1 MADLVVRD
9 GYIMTLDGE
18 RPRMEKG
25 SVLVQDGRVSSIV
38 TDESHPSELDSAVRS
53 VDARGRLIMP
63 GLVNAHTHLAGC
75 VFRGLLDDWTY
86 PSSGLHALAFP
97 MELELTRDDYY
108 WLSLLGAIETVRAG
122 STTISDMYH
131 HSETAAQA
139 AHEVGLRAVIAH
151 KVYDCDLRA
160 VGRGD
165 YSRSSRIRRERVG
178 ASVRLFENW
187 HGRAGGRITCRV
199 GAHATDT
206 CSEDLLQQMRRMA
219 DEYGAG
225 LHIHV
230 AQSPA
235 EVAHIRKMHG
245 LSPVA
250 YLQQLDF
257 LRPDV
262 EVVHLTEASGEDLDI
277 LQREGATYAHCAP
290 RYGRSGK
297 YPPLKEA
304 HLDRAIPTGFGT
316 DWLRM
321 DMWDGM
327 RQTASNM
334 SLSSGEGGLLSARDL
349 LHLCTQGAARVLGME
364 DELGVLRPGAAADM
378 ILIDLDRP
386 KLQPFFGTAQ
396 NVVFHVDGGDVDG
409 VIVAG
414 EEIVREGRCL
424 HVDEAEVLRQ
434 VQKRIPRFLQ
444 ILERL
449 YPAHRALTGKNLL
462 AD

>member
-1 MADLVVRD
+1 LADLAVQG

-18 RPRMEKG
+18 RPELEKG
-25 SVLVQDGRVSSIV
+25 TILVEDGRVCRVV
-38 TDESHPSELDSAVRS
+38 TGESHRPHRGVRS
-53 VDARGRLIMP
+53 VDARGKLVMP

-86 PSSGLHALAFP
+86 PSSGLHGLAFP

-108 WLSLLGAIETVRAG
+108 WLSLLGAVETARAG

-131 HSETAAQA
+131 HSETVAEAAY
-139 AHEVGLRAVIAH
+139 EVGLRAVVAH

-160 VGRGD
+160 VGDGD
-165 YSRSSRIRRERVG
+165 YARSSHIRREKVR

-206 CSEDLLQQMRRMA
+206 CSEGLLRDMRRMA

-230 AQSPA
+230 AQSPG
-235 EVAHIRKMHG
+235 EVAYIRETHG
-245 LSPVA
+245 MSPVA
-250 YLQQLDF
+250 YLQQLGF
-257 LRPDV
+257 LASDV
-262 EVVHLTEASGEDLDI
+262 QVVHLTEATGEDLDI
-277 LQREGATYAHCAP
+277 LRREGAVYAHCAP
-290 RYGRSGK
+290 RYGRGGK

-304 HLDRAIPTGFGT
+304 YLQRSVPTGFGT

-327 RQTASNM
+327 RQTASN
-334 SLSSGEGGLLSARDL
+334 LGIFSGEGNLLSARDL
-349 LHLCTQGAARVLGME
+349 LYLSTGGSARVLGME
-364 DELGVLRPGAAADM
+364 EELGVLRPGAVADM

-386 KLQPFFGTAQ
+386 KLQPFYGTAQ
-396 NVVFHVDGGDVDG
+396 NIVFYVDGGDVDG

-424 HVDEAEVLRQ
+424 HVDETEVVRE
-434 VQKRIPRFLQ
+434 VRERIPGFVR
-444 ILERL
+444 IVERL
-449 YPAHRALTGKNLL
+449 HPGHRALVGKNLL
-462 AD
+462 ADQ